1 MSIKTTLKW
10 VWNEMGRS
18 DKARRRNALILLLIA
33 AAVLVCGFFSGAISI
48 SIQRMMQ

>member
-10 VWNEMGRS
+10 IWNEMGRS
-18 DKARRRNALILLLIA
+18 DKTRRRNLLILILIT
-33 AAVLVCGFFSGAISI
+33 AAVLICGFWSGAISI